1 MLKMGKRTSIIIRK
15 KMMTYGADVSDNLKA

>member
-15 KMMTYGADVSDNLKA
+15 KMMNYGADVSDNLKA